1 MSSRVLPGLLC
12 MLLAFLEGGELY
24 PTSFR
29 NEFDCETMSSPGPM
43 AGATPHERSL
53 PGEIDDREGSDRAM
67 FFKSAPLP
75 AFLGPQ
81 EDFDLFSSALGNFL

>member
-1 MSSRVLPGLLC
+1 
-12 MLLAFLEGGELY
+12 
-24 PTSFR
+24 
-29 NEFDCETMSSPGPM
+29 M